1 MISYHLV
8 IELDQNQWNW
18 RNMKLK
24 SEISFW
30 NVLCFQEAWVLH
42 RTINYHAVKVCRVIF
57 FTPRLLLVPCHVPV
71 LFVANAAHDNEV
83 MLLHFY
89 ADYSIP
95 VKSSEWPNSI
105 DIRSPQQSISFSF
118 LLHVLSMY
126 LTLQF
131 HVIFSWTY
139 PSVKCKCP
147 MTGTKQ
153 HVFKILY

>member
-1 MISYHLV
+1 MFPRGLSITPHYQLSCSQSMSRYFLPP
-8 IELDQNQWNW
+8 
-18 RNMKLK
+18 
-24 SEISFW
+24 
-30 NVLCFQEAWVLH
+30 
-42 RTINYHAVKVCRVIF
+42 
-57 FTPRLLLVPCHVPV
+57 PRLLLVPCHVPV

-83 MLLHFY
+83 MLLHLY

-105 DIRSPQQSISFSF
+105 DIRSPQQSISISF
-118 LLHVLSMY
+118 LLHVLSMF